1 MTGVRTISNVLAVL
15 VAVIMLAAA
24 AMASPLTVFTL
35 GSVNIHRAGGVTPP
49 GQIEETTMLTDEQ
62 KKARAEIV
70 ARMKAADEA
79 NDGEAFAAA
88 NADLVAFDD
97 KIKRSAEMDAA
108 DRRAAGFMLETR
120 TTPAAIEC
128 RAFANVRSPVPAQF
142 GGTLWRTP
150 EGAAVPAL
158 APSDNLADFLPASE
172 SRASELG
179 LGGFLRI
186 LNGGARTELERRV
199 LAEGTIGA
207 GGAIVPT
214 PIAAGV
220 LDVMRARTVSIQ
232 AGARTV
238 PMDSQTLKMAR
249 QTTDIAGAWRAENA
263 AITESDPVFDQVT
276 LTAKTWAVYF
286 KVSRELLEDGQN
298 TDAAIRAILA
308 GAAAVGLDQAVL
320 VGSGA
325 SNQPLG
331 IRGQSGIQ
339 AVSMGT
345 NGAALTNWTQPLNAV
360 QALETANAGVVS
372 AMVMAPRTARGIYG
386 FVDSTGQPLMPP
398 PRIANVPLL
407 VSTSVPINEVQGSS
421 GAVASSI
428 FMGDFAEVM
437 IGLRT
442 DLQIQVLQERF
453 AEIGQIGFIAWMRA
467 DVALARPGAIARI
480 AGIIP

>member
-1 MTGVRTISNVLAVL
+1 MLTTEMIEQRKAIVERLRTANDAGDDQAFATIEAEL
-15 VAVIMLAAA
+15 
-24 AMASPLTVFTL
+24 
-35 GSVNIHRAGGVTPP
+35 RAHDAKIERLRV
-49 GQIEETTMLTDEQ
+49 IEE
-62 KKARAEIV
+62 
-70 ARMKAADEA
+70 
-79 NDGEAFAAA
+79 
-88 NADLVAFDD
+88 
-97 KIKRSAEMDAA
+97 A
-108 DRRAAGFMLETR
+108 DRNAPGVPLENR
-120 TTPAAIEC
+120 DAPAAIEC
-128 RAFANVRSPVPAQF
+128 RAFARVRSPVPANF
-142 GGTLWRTP
+142 AGTLWRTP

-179 LGGFLRI
+179 LGGFLRV
-186 LNGGARTELERRV
+186 LNGGARTDLERRV

-220 LDVMRARTVSIQ
+220 LDVMRAKTVSIQ

-238 PMDSQTLKMAR
+238 PMDSQTLKIAR
-249 QTTDIAGAWRAENA
+249 QITDPVGGWRAENA
-263 AITESDPVFDQVT
+263 AIVESDPVFDQVT
-276 LTAKTWAVYF
+276 LTAKTWAVRF
-286 KVSRELLEDGQN
+286 NVSRELLEDGQN

-308 GAAAVGLDQAVL
+308 GAAAVGLDQAIL
-320 VGSGA
+320 VGSGT

-331 IRGQSGIQ
+331 IRGQPGIQ
-339 AVSMGT
+339 AVSMGI
-345 NGAALTNWTQPLNAV
+345 NGAQLTNWTQPLNAV
-360 QALETANAGVVS
+360 QALETANAGVCS
-372 AMVMAPRTARGIYG
+372 AMVMAPRTARSIYG

-398 PRIANVPLL
+398 PRVANVPVL

-428 FMGDFAEVM
+428 FTGDFSEVM